1 MLALQQKA
9 EGEGDGASQAT
20 VRYNKLVFGGQFDNA
35 ELVYDVSQTH
45 NTCDKHGREGLLG
58 NRVKKITGFQLY
70 VYMKPL

>member
-58 NRVKKITGFQLY
+58 TGSKRSLDFSC
-70 VYMKPL
+70 MFT